1 MDSKGIKTTYTLIE
15 CIAHYLSTAFNWLDP
30 EVAVSFYRKN
40 SIVLQKNTITP
51 IPELRDPLFIHKI
64 WLTSPIEE
72 NSPICLTDFSSHL

>member
-30 EVAVSFYRKN
+30 EVAVSFYRKKFH
-40 SIVLQKNTITP
+40 STTKNTITP
-51 IPELRDPLFIHKI
+51 VPELRDPLFIHKI

-72 NSPICLTDFSSHL
+72 TPPYV